1 MAIRLRMKTP
11 TEVRRVLV
19 RVSNMVVN
27 GEIESKEANSIISAC
42 NAILSA
48 IRIDEQQKKI
58 EELEDKI
65 SEFEKMKKSGDLYEY

>member
-27 GEIESKEANSIISAC
+27 GEIGSKEANSIISAC
-42 NAILSA
+42 NAVLSA
-48 IRIDEQQKKI
+48 IRTEEQQKRL
-58 EELEDKI
+58 EELEQKI
-65 SEFEKMKKSGDLYEY
+65 AELEEMKRGGGLF

>member
-27 GEIESKEANSIISAC
+27 GEIGSKEANSIISAC
-42 NAILSA
+42 NAVLSA
-48 IRIDEQQKKI
+48 IRTEEQQKRL
-58 EELEDKI
+58 EELEQKI
-65 SEFEKMKKSGDLYEY
+65 AEFEEMKRGGGLF